1 MSYPRDH
8 IIIRK
13 STYDVISSFGQERG
27 TALLPLAYHNSG
39 IFIKSMYHPKFDF
52 FTNSYVVFGTIQ

>member
-1 MSYPRDH
+1 MVMSYPRDH

-13 STYDVISSFGQERG
+13 STHDVISSFGQERG

-39 IFIKSMYHPKFDF
+39 IFIKSTSPNLTFLKIL
-52 FTNSYVVFGTIQ
+52 T